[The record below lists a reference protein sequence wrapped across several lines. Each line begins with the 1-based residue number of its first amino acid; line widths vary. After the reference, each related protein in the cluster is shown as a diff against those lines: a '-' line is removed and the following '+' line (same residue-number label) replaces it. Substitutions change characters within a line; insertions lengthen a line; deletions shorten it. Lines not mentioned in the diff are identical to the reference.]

1 MHADVH
7 HPIQADLTGC
17 GRSLSRCLA
26 MWLGWGE
33 EESGLDGEGL
43 AIFSSDAYLLTSAAL
58 QERDGRR
65 WFPLGV
71 SPGVI
76 AEGK

>member
-7 HPIQADLTGC
+7 HPIQEDLTGC

-43 AIFSSDAYLLTSAAL
+43 AILSSDADLLTSAAL
-58 QERDGRR
+58 QESDGLSVV
-65 WFPLGV
+65 P
-71 SPGVI
+71 
-76 AEGK
+76 A

>member
-1 MHADVH
+1 
-7 HPIQADLTGC
+7 
-17 GRSLSRCLA
+17 